1 MLSIDLVL
9 ATVAMNLKCAPLTKE
24 ERLGF
29 MSLQAFITDRMENI
43 AHTNCSEE
51 EHRVL
56 LRRLQKRANRV
67 LQDLV
72 DGDYGY
78 C

>member
-9 ATVAMNLKCAPLTKE
+9 ATINMNLKCAPLTKE
-24 ERLGF
+24 EQLQF
-29 MSLQAFITDRMENI
+29 MALREFVIDRMENI

-51 EHRVL
+51 EHKVL
-56 LRRLQKRANRV
+56 MRRLQKRANRV
-67 LQDLV
+67 LEDLV
-72 DGDYGY
+72 DGDYGH

>member
-9 ATVAMNLKCAPLTKE
+9 ATVAMNLACAPLTKE
-24 ERLGF
+24 EQLQF
-29 MSLQAFITDRMENI
+29 MSLRAFVQDRLETI
-43 AHTNCSEE
+43 SHTNCSQE
-51 EHRVL
+51 EHDIMM
-56 LRRLQKRANRV
+56 RRLQKRANRV